1 MRALITGWFGIQ
13 DGEITAGD
21 ALAAQTVRGWLRD
34 AGVPHDVAMAD
45 GFRHDGE
52 LAPEDVDPG
61 AYTHVLFVCGPTTS
75 DRVQRLLAPFAHCR
89 RIAVGT
95 SQAAGT
101 PGLFDAVLAR
111 DGDGRARPDLSLG
124 ASGARVPVVAAVLAH
139 EQPEYGEAG
148 AHEAANALVVS
159 LLGAADVAPLPVD
172 TRLDP
177 RDGLACATA
186 AQLQSV
192 LARAD
197 TVVTTRLH
205 GLVLALRAGVPALAL
220 DPIAGGAK
228 VSAQA
233 AALRWPA
240 ARIVDRVQPAEL
252 RALLDWC
259 LGKEARAQAG
269 AAARYGQAGLEQV
282 RTELLRLLTE

>member
-1 MRALITGWFGIQ
+1 MRALITGWFGLQ

-21 ALAAQTVRGWLRD
+21 ALAAQAVRGWLHE

-52 LAPEDVDPG
+52 LAPEQVDPD
-61 AYTHVLFVCGPTTS
+61 AYTHVLFVCGPTAS
-75 DRVQRLLAPFAHCR
+75 DRVGRLLAPFAHCR
-89 RIAVGT
+89 RIAIGT
-95 SQAAGT
+95 SQAGA
-101 PGLFDAVLAR
+101 PALFDAVLAR
-111 DGDGRARPDLSLG
+111 DGDGPPRPDLSLG
-124 ASGARVPVVAAVLAH
+124 APGARVPVVAAVLAH

-197 TVVTTRLH
+197 AVVTTRLH

-220 DPIAGGAK
+220 DPVAGGAK
-228 VSAQA
+228 VTAQA

-240 ARIVDRVQPAEL
+240 ARIVDRVQLAEL
-252 RALLDWC
+252 QALLDWC
-259 LGKEARAQAG
+259 LGEQARAQAG
-269 AAARYGQAGLEQV
+269 AAARHGKAGLEQV
-282 RTELLRLLTE
+282 RAELLRLLAG

>member
-1 MRALITGWFGIQ
+1 MRALITGWFGMQ

-21 ALAAQTVRGWLRD
+21 ALAAQAIRGWLRA
-34 AGVPHDVAMAD
+34 AGVPHDMAMAD

-52 LAPEDVDPG
+52 LAPEHVDPA
-61 AYTHVLFVCGPTTS
+61 AYTHVLFVCGPTAS
-75 DRVQRLLAPFAHCR
+75 DRVERLLRPFAHCR

-95 SQAAGT
+95 SQATGT
-101 PGLFDAVLAR
+101 PGPFDAVLAR
-111 DGDGRARPDLSLG
+111 DGDGPPRPDLSLG
-124 ASGARVPVVAAVLAH
+124 APGARVPVVAAVLAH

-148 AHEAANALVVS
+148 AHEAANALVAS

-177 RDGLACATA
+177 RDDLACATA

-197 TVVTTRLH
+197 AVVTTRLH

-228 VSAQA
+228 VTAQA

-240 ARIVDRVQPAEL
+240 ARIVDSAQPADL
-252 RALLDWC
+252 RALLEWC
-259 LGKEARAQAG
+259 LGREARAQAG
-269 AAARYGQAGLEQV
+269 AAARHAEADLERVRADLLDLMAG
-282 RTELLRLLTE
+282 